1 MQIFTPTDVTPR
13 TRSQTRI
20 DVWHFSLLKPLE
32 DARSLLDNNE
42 IERAD
47 RFYFEH
53 HRRRFIA
60 AHAGLRRILAL
71 YTGVCPEKLVFSTN
85 HYGKPHLMDADG
97 LTFNLSHSADSAL
110 VAVGQDF
117 PLGVDIEY
125 FSCRNYRGIARHS
138 FSPEENAVLE
148 RLPSWQRAMAFFH
161 IWAQKEAFIK
171 AAGMGLSYP
180 TTRFTVPAR
189 LPLRAEVLDPLAD
202 KHWQMR
208 GFTPFLACAAAL
220 CCDTRVKDVA
230 FLRLPEHE

>member
-1 MQIFTPTDVTPR
+1 MQIFTPSDLTAR
-13 TRSQTRI
+13 TRSSTRI
-20 DVWHFSLLKPLE
+20 DVWLISLQEPPE
-32 DARSLLDNNE
+32 GARALLDSNE

-71 YTGVCPEKLVFSTN
+71 YTGMHPQKLIFSAN
-85 HYGKPHLMDADG
+85 RYGKPRLIDADG

-117 PLGVDIEY
+117 PLGVDIEC
-125 FSCRNYRGIARHS
+125 FSGRNYSGIARHS
-138 FSPEENAVLE
+138 FSPEENMALKH
-148 RLPSWQRAMAFFH
+148 LPSWQKAMAFFH

-171 AAGMGLSYP
+171 AVGMGLSYP

-189 LPLRAEVLDPLAD
+189 LPLRAQVLDPLAD
-202 KHWQMR
+202 KEWQMR
-208 GFTPFLACAAAL
+208 GFTPFLACSAAL
-220 CCDTRVKDVA
+220 CCDTRVEDVV
-230 FLRLPEHE
+230 FLRLPEQA